1 MLKLNHNIFRHRWK
15 KKSVLG
21 SLKMYV
27 CSKGRGLDPQ
37 KHVCTYKP
45 SCRDREKNL
54 IRVDLKI
61 SKLSRFTWHCG
72 GTS

>member
-1 MLKLNHNIFRHRWK
+1 MEKMLLAPWK
-15 KKSVLG
+15 C
-21 SLKMYV
+21 V
-27 CSKGRGLDPQ
+27 CVARGIDPQ

-45 SCRDREKNL
+45 SCRDQEKNL
-54 IRVDLKI
+54 SVDLKI